1 MKTKLISF
9 LSIVALFYGCSSDD
23 DNNITPPSGEEFIGT
38 WQLTA
43 ITVSNAID
51 ANNDGNTSTNLLDE
65 VACLQETFILNEGFT
80 WTSNAVNVRLISA
93 ITGDLYNVSCTD
105 SEATNGNWG
114 VQNGRIFLVGGN
126 TTREF
131 AVAGNEI
138 IETIGQDLPGIQSFS
153 FQRLE

>member
-1 MKTKLISF
+1 MKKKLLVL
-9 LSIVALFYGCSSDD
+9 LSIVAIFYACSSDD

-65 VACLQETFILNEGFT
+65 VTCLQETFILNEGFT

-93 ITGDLYNVSCTD
+93 ITGNLYNVSCSD
-105 SEATNGNWG
+105 PQATNGNWG
-114 VQNGRIFLVGGN
+114 VDNGRIFLVGGN
-126 TTREF
+126 DTREF
-131 AVAGNEI
+131 TVAGSEI
-138 IETIGQDLPGIQSFS
+138 IETIGQNLPGIQSFT
-153 FQRLE
+153 FQRQE